1 MEKEN
6 PHFKQMPRGSKAERT
21 TFTTSKA
28 RFLQQNNPLSTP
40 NEGVLRNLNQRQN
53 GVTSCHKEYRRGQ
66 KVPHPWPIPVP
77 AGSNAA
83 AVMNNFN

>member
-6 PHFKQMPRGSKAERT
+6 PHFKQMPMDSKAERT

-28 RFLQQNNPLSTP
+28 RLQNNPLSTP

-53 GVTSCHKEYRRGQ
+53 GVTSCHKECCRGQ
-66 KVPHPWPIPVP
+66 KVQHHWPIPVP
-77 AGSNAA
+77 CGALDQ
-83 AVMNNFN
+83 MQLQ